1 MSEAANK
8 ALVRRWF
15 DEVWNKGQEATI
27 DKLFAE
33 NGVAYGLGDTDVE
46 IRGPAQFKP
55 FFRNMR
61 GAFPDLQIT
70 IEDIVAE
77 ADKVMV
83 RVLLQGTHRGA
94 NLGPPATG
102 RRVRVAG
109 IVLVR
114 ISNDQIVEGW
124 NSWDQLGLLRQIG
137 ALPAAEKNDRFL
149 TAQS

>member
-1 MSEAANK
+1 MNEAANK

-61 GAFPDLQIT
+61 GSFPDLQIT

-83 RVLLQGTHRGA
+83 RVLLQGTHSGG
-94 NLGPPATG
+94 NLGPAATG
-102 RRVRVAG
+102 RRIRVAG

-114 ISNDQIVEGW
+114 ISNEQIIEGW

-137 ALPAAEKNDRFL
+137 ALPASDNNDRFL
-149 TAQS
+149 TAQR

>member
-83 RVLLQGTHRGA
+83 RVLLQGTHGGGNFVPTA
-94 NLGPPATG
+94 SG
-102 RRVRVAG
+102 RRQVVGFRLLESSWFAFRTIKTSRAATVG
-109 IVLVR
+109 ISLVCC
-114 ISNDQIVEGW
+114 
-124 NSWDQLGLLRQIG
+124 
-137 ALPAAEKNDRFL
+137 AK
-149 TAQS
+149 

>member
-15 DEVWNKGQEATI
+15 DQVWNKGQEATI

-33 NGVAYGLGDTDVE
+33 DGVAYGLGDTDVE
-46 IRGPAQFKP
+46 IRGPVQFKP

-83 RVLLQGTHRGA
+83 RALLQGTHSGG
-94 NLGPPATG
+94 NLGVAATG

-114 ISNDQIVEGW
+114 IANAKS
-124 NSWDQLGLLRQIG
+124 
-137 ALPAAEKNDRFL
+137 
-149 TAQS
+149 

>member
-1 MSEAANK
+1 MRGAGNQ

-33 NGVAYGLGDTDVE
+33 NGLAYRLGDTDVE

-61 GAFPDLQIT
+61 GAFPDLQII

-77 ADKVMV
+77 ADKVVV
-83 RVLLQGTHRGA
+83 RVLLQGTHGGGT
-94 NLGPPATG
+94 LGPSATG
-102 RRVRVAG
+102 RRLRVLG

-114 ISNDQIVEGW
+114 LSNEQIVGGW
-124 NSWDQLGLLRQIG
+124 IG
-137 ALPAAEKNDRFL
+137 GD
-149 TAQS
+149 